1 MRGTIQNL
9 QALTGLSGN
18 NNNLWTYCVQL
29 NMRMNSCALLY
40 KKQIK
45 DNTLKNNNNNN
56 KNIYACKYELN
67 IKLLTK
73 YTVLKM

>member
-1 MRGTIQNL
+1 
-9 QALTGLSGN
+9 
-18 NNNLWTYCVQL
+18 
-29 NMRMNSCALLY
+29 MRMNSCALLY

>member
-1 MRGTIQNL
+1 
-9 QALTGLSGN
+9 
-18 NNNLWTYCVQL
+18 
-29 NMRMNSCALLY
+29 MNSCALLY

-56 KNIYACKYELN
+56 KNIYASKYELN